1 MKDNP
6 VFRIVSKI
14 LFGPIIIYGLYV
26 QFHGDYGPGGGFQAG
41 VIVAAA
47 FILYALIFGLER
59 VRNIMP
65 NLVIQYVMALGVLV
79 FAGTGIVS
87 ILMGSNYLDYSPFA
101 YKIYKAQH
109 LGIIIVELGV
119 GLTVFA
125 VMLGLFYAF
134 AGFKPKK

>member
-1 MKDNP
+1 MRENP
-6 VFRIVSKI
+6 VFKIVSKI

-47 FILYALIFGLER
+47 FILYSLIFGLER
-59 VRNIMP
+59 VRKLMP
-65 NLVIQYVMALGVLV
+65 VIFVNYIMALGVLV
-79 FAGTGIVS
+79 FAGTGIAS
-87 ILMGSNYLDYSPFA
+87 IILGANYLDYSPFA

-109 LGIIIVELGV
+109 LGIIVVELGV

-134 AGFKPKK
+134 SGFKPKK

>member
-1 MKDNP
+1 MRDNP

-47 FILYALIFGLER
+47 FILYALIFGLEK

-134 AGFKPKK
+134 TGFKPKK

>member
-1 MKDNP
+1 MRDNP

-47 FILYALIFGLER
+47 FILYALIFGLEK

>member
-1 MKDNP
+1 MRDNP

-65 NLVIQYVMALGVLV
+65 NLLIQYVMALGVLV

-101 YKIYKAQH
+101 HKIYKAQH

>member
-1 MKDNP
+1 MRDNP

-47 FILYALIFGLER
+47 FILYALIFGLEK

-101 YKIYKAQH
+101 HKIYKAQH

>member
-1 MKDNP
+1 MRDNP

-47 FILYALIFGLER
+47 FILYALIFGLEK

-65 NLVIQYVMALGVLV
+65 NLVIQYIMALGVLV

-125 VMLGLFYAF
+125 VMLGLFYSF

>member
-1 MKDNP
+1 MRDNP

-47 FILYALIFGLER
+47 FILYALIFGLEK

-125 VMLGLFYAF
+125 VMLGLFYSF

>member
-1 MKDNP
+1 MRDNP

-59 VRNIMP
+59 VKKIMP
-65 NLVIQYVMALGVLV
+65 NLVVQYTMALGVLV

-87 ILMGSNYLDYSPFA
+87 IALGANYLDYSPFA
-101 YKIYKAQH
+101 YKIYQAQH
-109 LGIIIVELGV
+109 LGIIIVEFGV

>member
-1 MKDNP
+1 MRDNP
-6 VFRIVSKI
+6 VFKIVSKI

-26 QFHGDYGPGGGFQAG
+26 KFHGDYGPGGGFQAG

-47 FILYALIFGLER
+47 FILYAMIFGLEEGR
-59 VRNIMP
+59 KLMPDWVVR
-65 NLVIQYVMALGVLV
+65 LVMALGVV
-79 FAGTGIVS
+79 VYGGTGVAS
-87 ILMGSNYLDYSPFA
+87 MMLGANYLDYTPFA

-125 VMLGLFYAF
+125 VMLALFNAF
-134 AGFKPKK
+134 AGFKPNK

>member
-1 MKDNP
+1 MRDNP

-59 VRNIMP
+59 VRKIMP
-65 NLVIQYVMALGVLV
+65 NVVIQYIMALGVLV

-87 ILMGSNYLDYSPFA
+87 IALGANYLDYSPFA
-101 YKIYKAQH
+101 NEIYKAQH

-134 AGFKPKK
+134 AGFKQEK

>member
-1 MKDNP
+1 MRDNP

-47 FILYALIFGLER
+47 FILYALIFGLEK

-65 NLVIQYVMALGVLV
+65 NLVIQYIMALGVLV

-101 YKIYKAQH
+101 HKIYKAQH

>member
-1 MKDNP
+1 MRDNP

-47 FILYALIFGLER
+47 FILYALIFGLEK

-65 NLVIQYVMALGVLV
+65 NLVIQYIMALGVLV

-134 AGFKPKK
+134 TGFKPKK

>member
-1 MKDNP
+1 MRDNP

-47 FILYALIFGLER
+47 FILYALIFGLEK

-101 YKIYKAQH
+101 YKIYKYAS
-109 LGIIIVELGV
+109 IV
-119 GLTVFA
+119 
-125 VMLGLFYAF
+125 
-134 AGFKPKK
+134 

>member
-1 MKDNP
+1 MRDNP

-47 FILYALIFGLER
+47 FILYALIFGLEK

-65 NLVIQYVMALGVLV
+65 NLVIQYIMALGVLV

>member
-1 MKDNP
+1 MRDNP
-6 VFRIVSKI
+6 VFKIVSKI

-47 FILYALIFGLER
+47 FILYSLIFGLDR
-59 VRNIMP
+59 VRKIMP
-65 NLVIQYVMALGVLV
+65 NIVIQYTMALGVLV
-79 FAGTGIVS
+79 FAGTGIAS
-87 ILMGSNYLDYSPFA
+87 IALGANYLDYSPFA
-101 YKIYKAQH
+101 EQIYKAQH

>member
-1 MKDNP
+1 MRDNP

-47 FILYALIFGLER
+47 FILYALIFGLEK

-79 FAGTGIVS
+79 FAGTGIIS

-101 YKIYKAQH
+101 HKIYKAQH

>member
-1 MKDNP
+1 MRDNP
-6 VFRIVSKI
+6 VFKIVSKI

-47 FILYALIFGLER
+47 FILYALIFGLDR
-59 VRNIMP
+59 VGKIMP
-65 NLVIQYVMALGVLV
+65 NIAIQYIMALGVLV
-79 FAGTGIVS
+79 FAGTGIAS
-87 ILMGSNYLDYSPFA
+87 IALGANYLDYSPFA
-101 YKIYKAQH
+101 DQIYKAQH